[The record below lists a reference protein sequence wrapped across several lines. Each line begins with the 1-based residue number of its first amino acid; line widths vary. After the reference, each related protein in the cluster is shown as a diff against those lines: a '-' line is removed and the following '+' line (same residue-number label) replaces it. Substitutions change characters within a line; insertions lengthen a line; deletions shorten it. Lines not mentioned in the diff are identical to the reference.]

1 MMRNPFGAKKES
13 PAAPEANATARR
25 FEWRVGLSRFAL
37 VGERIWEALLWPF
50 LVIAAFLILSM
61 FDLWRGMPPLL
72 HRGLLIAFAVALI
85 VSLLPLVRFPMPS
98 RAEAL
103 RRLERNAGIKH
114 RPASSYEDRLSATS
128 RGDTAILWAAHR
140 ERLARLVQKLK
151 PSWPVPRTD
160 RKDPYAIRSALLL
173 VLIVAMLAAGSD
185 RWGRIASAFAPAT
198 QTSTALLRLDAW
210 VTPPV
215 YTGIAPI
222 VLADGSEPVGAGAET
237 FRALSVP
244 ERSDLLVRVF
254 SPGGETVSLETQPDD
269 GTEPKL
275 ITPKS
280 TGTQG
285 LKEFNVALT
294 SPGAADVKVGGN
306 TVAKWRFDLIKDA
319 APQIG
324 LSGNPTTTPRGAL
337 RLTYRAIDDHGVA
350 SAEARFELADAKQAP
365 AQLPELDGGKQSGAD
380 KDQQN
385 AAASPDIDP
394 LREAPQM
401 PLQLPK
407 VNQKQVEGKA
417 TQDLS
422 AHPWAGLKVRM
433 TLLARDQ
440 AGQTGASEPYEFI
453 LPERN
458 FTKPLARAVVEQRKK
473 LVREPSSASRV
484 AMAISALTIG
494 DERAVPD
501 MSVYLGLRDAYWRL
515 ERDKSR
521 ESIASVVN
529 QLWDIALRIEDGN
542 IPEAERDVKAAQ
554 EKLAEAL
561 KNGASPEEIQRLV
574 DELRNALGRYLQALA
589 EQAEQ
594 KGNLP
599 DQKSREG
606 DQVVSDQELDKL
618 LDNIEQLAKSG
629 SKDMAEQMLSE
640 LKDILERLQ
649 TGTFSDNA
657 KQQRASKMMKDLND
671 LVSKQQKLLD
681 ETFKAK
687 REQGGDRQNDA
698 FNVSPP
704 GQPMEFGPGIF
715 MAPFGMPQEEGE
727 DGGMSPEGNDNSQG
741 RSGGRNN
748 QQSGRQQPGQ
758 RPGQFNDLERRQ
770 GELRDALQSLV
781 DRFRIEGANPPDQFQ
796 DAGEAMGDAKESL
809 GKQNLDR
816 ATEDQNRALDQ
827 LRQGAQSLAEQ
838 MMESGEAQA
847 GKGQGNS
854 GKDPLG
860 RPDRSNR
867 PDLGLSVKVPDQID
881 IQKAREV
888 LDELRR
894 RLGDPSRPIIELD
907 YLERLI
913 RSY

>member
-1 MMRNPFGAKKES
+1 MMRNPFAARKS
-13 PAAPEANATARR
+13 SLDAPEDNALARR
-25 FEWRVGLSRFAL
+25 FEWRVGLSRLAL
-37 VGERIWEALLWPF
+37 VAERVWEALLWPF
-50 LVIAAFLILSM
+50 LVVAAFLILSL
-61 FDLWRGMPPLL
+61 FDLWSVMPPLL
-72 HRGLLIAFAVALI
+72 HRGLLIAFGVAFL
-85 VSLLPLVRFPMPS
+85 VSLLPLIRFPMPS

-103 RRLERNAGIKH
+103 RRLERNADIKH
-114 RPASSYEDRLSATS
+114 RPASSYEDRLGSTP

-140 ERLARLVQKLK
+140 ERLAKLVAKLK
-151 PSWPVPRTD
+151 PNWPIPRTD
-160 RKDPYAIRSALLL
+160 RKDPYAIRAALLL
-173 VLIVAMLAAGSD
+173 VLVVAALAAGPD
-185 RWGRIASAFAPAT
+185 RWGRIASAFTPAANT
-198 QTSTALLRLDAW
+198 TTALLRLDAW

-244 ERSDLLVRVF
+244 ERSELLVRVF
-254 SPGGETVSLETQPDD
+254 SPRGESVSLVTQPDD
-269 GTEPKL
+269 GTEPKT
-275 ITPKS
+275 ISPKS
-280 TGTQG
+280 TGSQG
-285 LKEFNVALT
+285 LMEFNMALV
-294 SPGAADVKVGGN
+294 SPGAADVKVGGH

-319 APQIG
+319 VPQIG
-324 LSGNPTTTPRGAL
+324 LMGNPTTTPRGAL
-337 RLTYRAIDDHGVA
+337 RLTYRATDDHGVA
-350 SAEARFELADAKQAP
+350 SAEARFALAGTDAA
-365 AQLPELDGGKQSGAD
+365 AAEVPELDGGRPKVAGKQKTDG
-380 KDQQN
+380 K
-385 AAASPDIDP
+385 PDADP
-394 LREAPQM
+394 LLEAPLM
-401 PLQLPK
+401 TLQLPK
-407 VNQKQVEGKA
+407 VNVKQVEGKA
-417 TQDLS
+417 SQDLT

-433 TLLARDQ
+433 TLAARDQ
-440 AGQTGASEPYEFI
+440 AGQTGLSEPYEFI

-458 FTKPLARAVVEQRKK
+458 FTKPLAKAVVEQRKK
-473 LVREPSSASRV
+473 LVRERDAVSGV
-484 AMAISALTIG
+484 AMALDALTIG
-494 DERAVPD
+494 DERAISD

-515 ERDKSR
+515 EHDQSP

-529 QLWDIALRIEDGN
+529 QLWDLALRIEDGN
-542 IPEAERDVKAAQ
+542 IPQAERDVKAAQ

-561 KNGASPEEIQRLV
+561 KQGASPEEIQRLV

-589 EQAEQ
+589 EQAQQ

-599 DQKSREG
+599 EQQSQDGE
-606 DQVVSDQELDKL
+606 QVVSDQELDKL

-657 KQQRASKMMKDLND
+657 KQQRVGKMMKDLND

-687 REQGGDRQNDA
+687 REQGGNQQNDA

-727 DGGMSPEGNDNSQG
+727 DGGMSPEGNENSQG

-748 QQSGRQQPGQ
+748 QQGGRQQQGQ
-758 RPGQFNDLERRQ
+758 RPGQFDDLGKRQ
-770 GELRDALQSLV
+770 GELRDALQSLI

-796 DAGEAMGDAKESL
+796 DAGEAMGDAKEAL
-809 GKQNLDR
+809 GQQNLDR
-816 ATEDQNRALDQ
+816 ATEEQNRALDQ

-838 MMESGEAQA
+838 MMENGEAQA
-847 GKGQGNS
+847 GQGQGNS

-867 PDLGLSVKVPDQID
+867 PDLGLSVKVPDEID
-881 IQKAREV
+881 IQRAREV

-894 RLGDPSRPIIELD
+894 RLGDPTRPIIELD

>member
-1 MMRNPFGAKKES
+1 MRNPFAARKSS
-13 PAAPEANATARR
+13 PDSPEDTALARR
-25 FEWRVGLSRFAL
+25 FEWRVGLSRLAL
-37 VGERIWEALLWPF
+37 VGERVWEALLWPF
-50 LVIAAFLILSM
+50 LVLAVFLILSL
-61 FDLWRGMPPLL
+61 FDLWSVMPPLL
-72 HRGLLIAFAVALI
+72 HRGLLIVFGIALVI
-85 VSLLPLVRFPMPS
+85 SLLPLIRFPIPT

-103 RRLERNAGIKH
+103 RRLERNAEIKH
-114 RPASSYEDRLSATS
+114 RPASSYEDKLGTTA

-140 ERLARLVQKLK
+140 ERLAKLVAKLK

-173 VLIVAMLAAGSD
+173 VLVVAALAAGPD
-185 RWGRIASAFAPAT
+185 RWSRIASAFTPAAN
-198 QTSTALLRLDAW
+198 TSTALLRLDAW

-222 VLADGSEPVGAGAET
+222 VLADGSEPVGTGAET

-244 ERSDLLVRVF
+244 ERSQLLVRVF
-254 SPGGETVSLETQPDD
+254 SPRGETVSLETQPDD

-275 ITPKS
+275 ITPRS
-280 TGTQG
+280 TGSQG
-285 LKEFNVALT
+285 LMEFNMALV

-306 TVAKWRFDLIKDA
+306 TVAKWRFDLIKDSV
-319 APQIG
+319 PQIG
-324 LSGNPTTTPRGAL
+324 LMGNPTTTPRAAL
-337 RLTYRAIDDHGVA
+337 RLSYRATDDHGVA
-350 SAEARFELADAKQAP
+350 SAEARFALADTEGAKP
-365 AQLPELDGGKQSGAD
+365 TVPELDGGKDNG
-380 KDQQN
+380 K
-385 AAASPDIDP
+385 PDSTSKAEPNP
-394 LREAPQM
+394 LREAPLM

-407 VNQKQVEGKA
+407 VNVKQVEDKA
-417 TQDLS
+417 TQDLT

-433 TLLARDQ
+433 ILAARDQ
-440 AGQTGASEPYEFI
+440 AGQTGLSEPYEFI

-473 LVREPSSASRV
+473 LVREQDSASRV
-484 AMAISALTIG
+484 AMALDALTIG
-494 DERAVPD
+494 DERATPD
-501 MSVYLGLRDAYWRL
+501 MAVYLALRDAYWRL
-515 ERDKSR
+515 DNDQSPEA
-521 ESIASVVN
+521 IASVVD
-529 QLWDIALRIEDGN
+529 QLWELALRIEDGN
-542 IPEAERDVKAAQ
+542 IPQAERDVKQAQ

-561 KNGASPEEIQRLV
+561 KQGASPEEIQRLV
-574 DELRNALGRYLQALA
+574 DELRSALGRYLQALA
-589 EQAEQ
+589 EQAQQ

-599 DQKSREG
+599 EQQSQDG

-618 LDNIEQLAKSG
+618 LDNIEKLAKAG

-687 REQGGDRQNDA
+687 REQGAQQQNGA

-727 DGGMSPEGNDNSQG
+727 DGGMSPEGNENSQG
-741 RSGGRNN
+741 RSGGRNS
-748 QQSGRQQPGQ
+748 QQQGKQQKGQQPGQ
-758 RPGQFNDLERRQ
+758 FDDLGKRQ
-770 GELRDALQSLV
+770 GELREALQSLM
-781 DRFRIEGANPPDQFQ
+781 DRFRIEGANPPDQFGE
-796 DAGEAMGDAKESL
+796 AGEAMGEAKEAL
-809 GKQNLDR
+809 GKKNLDR
-816 ATEDQNRALDQ
+816 ATEEQNNALDQ

-838 MMESGEAQA
+838 MMENGEAQA
-847 GKGQGNS
+847 DKGQGNS

-867 PDLGLSVKVPDQID
+867 PDLGLSVKVPDEID

-894 RLGDPSRPIIELD
+894 RLGDPARPVIELD

>member
-1 MMRNPFGAKKES
+1 MRNPFAAKKSTPDASED
-13 PAAPEANATARR
+13 NALARR
-25 FEWRVGLSRFAL
+25 FEWRVALSRLAL
-37 VGERIWEALLWPF
+37 VGEHVWEALLWPF
-50 LVIAAFLILSM
+50 LVVAVFLILSLL
-61 FDLWRGMPPLL
+61 DLWSIVPPLL
-72 HRGLLIAFAVALI
+72 HRGLLLAFGIAFL
-85 VSLLPLVRFPMPS
+85 VSLLPLIRFPMPT

-103 RRLERNAGIKH
+103 RRLERNAEIKH
-114 RPASSYEDRLSATS
+114 RPASSYEDRLGTTP

-140 ERLARLVQKLK
+140 ERLAKLVAKLK

-160 RKDPYAIRSALLL
+160 RKDPYAIRAALLL
-173 VLIVAMLAAGSD
+173 VLVVAALAAGPD
-185 RWGRIASAFAPAT
+185 RWGRIASAFTPAANT
-198 QTSTALLRLDAW
+198 ATALLRLDAW

-244 ERSDLLVRVF
+244 ERSELLVRVF
-254 SPGGETVSLETQPDD
+254 APRGESVSLVTQPDD
-269 GTEPKL
+269 GTEPKM
-275 ITPKS
+275 ITPRS
-280 TGTQG
+280 TGSQG
-285 LKEFNVALT
+285 LMEFNMALT

-306 TVAKWRFDLIKDA
+306 TVAKWRFDLIKDSL
-319 APQIG
+319 PQIG
-324 LSGNPTTTPRGAL
+324 LMGNPTTTPRGAL
-337 RLTYRAIDDHGVA
+337 RLSFRATDDHGVA
-350 SAEARFELADAKQAP
+350 SAEARFALAGTEASPAP
-365 AQLPELDGGKQSGAD
+365 VPELEGGKSNGKA
-380 KDQQN
+380 KAEPN
-385 AAASPDIDP
+385 P
-394 LREAPQM
+394 LLEAPLM

-407 VNQKQVEGKA
+407 VNVKQVEGKA
-417 TQDLS
+417 SQDLT

-433 TLLARDQ
+433 ILAARDQ
-440 AGQTGASEPYEFI
+440 AGQTGLSEPYEFI

-458 FTKPLARAVVEQRKK
+458 FTKPLAKAVVEQRKK
-473 LVREPSSASRV
+473 LVREPDSSSRV
-484 AMAISALTIG
+484 AMALDALTIG
-494 DERAVPD
+494 DERAIPE
-501 MSVYLGLRDAYWRL
+501 MPVYLALRDAYWRL
-515 ERDKSR
+515 DNDESP
-521 ESIASVVN
+521 ESIASVVS
-529 QLWDIALRIEDGN
+529 QLWELALRIEDGN
-542 IPEAERDVKAAQ
+542 IPQAERDVKAAQ

-561 KNGASPEEIQRLV
+561 KQGASPEEIQRLV

-589 EQAEQ
+589 EQAQQ

-599 DQKSREG
+599 EQKSQDGE
-606 DQVVSDQELDKL
+606 QVVSDQELDKL
-618 LDNIEQLAKSG
+618 LDNIEKLAKSG

-657 KQQRASKMMKDLND
+657 KQQRAGKMMKDLND

-687 REQGGDRQNDA
+687 REQGGQQQDGA

-715 MAPFGMPQEEGE
+715 MAPFGTPQEDGQ
-727 DGGMSPEGNDNSQG
+727 DGGMSPEGNENSQG
-741 RSGGRNN
+741 QSGGRNS
-748 QQSGRQQPGQ
+748 QQQGRQQKGQ
-758 RPGQFNDLERRQ
+758 SPGQFDDLGQRQ
-770 GELRDALQSLV
+770 GELKEALQSLI
-781 DRFRIEGANPPDQFQ
+781 DRFRIEGANPPEQFQ
-796 DAGEAMGDAKESL
+796 DAGEAMGEAKEAL
-809 GKQNLDR
+809 GKQKLDR
-816 ATEDQNRALDQ
+816 ATEEQNNALDQ

-838 MMESGEAQA
+838 MMENGEAQA

-867 PDLGLSVKVPDQID
+867 PDLGLSVNVPDEID

>member
-1 MMRNPFGAKKES
+1 MRNPF
-13 PAAPEANATARR
+13 AARKSSQDPPEDTALARR
-25 FEWRVGLSRFAL
+25 FEWRVGLSRLAL
-37 VGERIWEALLWPF
+37 IGERVWEALLWPF
-50 LVIAAFLILSM
+50 LVLAVFLILSL
-61 FDLWRGMPPLL
+61 FDLWSVMPPLF
-72 HRGLLIAFAVALI
+72 HRGLLIAFGAALL
-85 VSLLPLVRFPMPS
+85 VSLLPLIRFPMPT

-103 RRLERNAGIKH
+103 RRLERNAEIKH
-114 RPASSYEDRLSATS
+114 RPASSYEDKLGTTP
-128 RGDTAILWAAHR
+128 RGDTALLWAAHR
-140 ERLARLVQKLK
+140 ERLAKLVAKLK

-173 VLIVAMLAAGSD
+173 VLVVAALAAGPD
-185 RWGRIASAFAPAT
+185 RWGRIASAFTPAANIS
-198 QTSTALLRLDAW
+198 TSLLRLDAW

-244 ERSDLLVRVF
+244 ERSQLLVRVF
-254 SPGGETVSLETQPDD
+254 SPRGETVSLETQPDD

-275 ITPKS
+275 ITPTS
-280 TGTQG
+280 TGSQG
-285 LKEFNVALT
+285 LMEFNMALV

-306 TVAKWRFDLIKDA
+306 TVAKWRFDLIKDSL
-319 APQIG
+319 PQIG
-324 LSGNPTTTPRGAL
+324 LMGNPTTTPRGAL
-337 RLTYRAIDDHGVA
+337 RLSFRATDDHGVA
-350 SAEARFELADAKQAP
+350 SAEARFALAGTEATVAP
-365 AQLPELDGGKQSGAD
+365 VPELDGGKGNSKAD
-380 KDQQN
+380 GKSKAD
-385 AAASPDIDP
+385 SDP
-394 LREAPQM
+394 LRQAPLM

-407 VNQKQVEGKA
+407 VNVKQVEGKA
-417 TQDLS
+417 SQDLT

-433 TLLARDQ
+433 ILAARDQ
-440 AGQTGASEPYEFI
+440 AGQTGLSEPYEFI

-458 FTKPLARAVVEQRKK
+458 FTKPLAKALVEQRKR
-473 LVREPSSASRV
+473 LVREPDSASRV
-484 AMAISALTIG
+484 AMALDALTIG
-494 DERAVPD
+494 DERAIPE
-501 MSVYLGLRDAYWRL
+501 MPIYLALRDAYWRL
-515 ERDKSR
+515 DNDQSPEA
-521 ESIASVVN
+521 IASVVD
-529 QLWDIALRIEDGN
+529 QLWDMALRIEDGN
-542 IPEAERDVKAAQ
+542 IPQAEREVKAAQ

-561 KNGASPEEIQRLV
+561 KQGASPEEIQRLV
-574 DELRNALGRYLQALA
+574 DELRSALGRYLQALA
-589 EQAEQ
+589 EQAQQ

-599 DQKSREG
+599 EQQSQDG

-618 LDNIEQLAKSG
+618 LDNIEKLAKSG

-687 REQGGDRQNDA
+687 REQSGAQQGDA

-727 DGGMSPEGNDNSQG
+727 DGGMSPEGNENSQG
-741 RSGGRNN
+741 RSGGRNG
-748 QQSGRQQPGQ
+748 QQQGQQQKGQQPGQ
-758 RPGQFNDLERRQ
+758 FDDLGKRQ
-770 GELRDALQSLV
+770 GELKEALQSLI
-781 DRFRIEGANPPDQFQ
+781 DRFRIEGANPPDQFGE
-796 DAGEAMGDAKESL
+796 AGEAMGEAKQAL
-809 GKQNLDR
+809 GKKNLDR
-816 ATEDQNRALDQ
+816 ATEEQNHALDQ

-838 MMESGEAQA
+838 MMENGQGQA
-847 GKGQGNS
+847 NKGQGNS

-867 PDLGLSVKVPDQID
+867 PDLGLSVKVPDEID
-881 IQKAREV
+881 IQRAREV

-894 RLGDPSRPIIELD
+894 RLGDPARPIIELD

>member
-1 MMRNPFGAKKES
+1 MRNPFAARKSSQDS
-13 PAAPEANATARR
+13 PEDTALARR
-25 FEWRVGLSRFAL
+25 FEWRVGLSRLAL

-50 LVIAAFLILSM
+50 LVLAVFLILSL
-61 FDLWRGMPPLL
+61 FDLWSVMPPLL
-72 HRGLLIAFAVALI
+72 HRGLLIAFAIALL
-85 VSLLPLVRFPMPS
+85 VSLLPLIRFPMPT

-103 RRLERNAGIKH
+103 RRLERNAEIKH
-114 RPASSYEDRLSATS
+114 RPASSYEDRLGTTA

-140 ERLARLVQKLK
+140 ERLAKLVAKLK

-173 VLIVAMLAAGSD
+173 VLVVAALAAGPD
-185 RWGRIASAFAPAT
+185 RWSKIASAFTPAAN
-198 QTSTALLRLDAW
+198 TSTALLRLDAW

-244 ERSDLLVRVF
+244 ERSQLLVRVF
-254 SPGGETVSLETQPDD
+254 SPHGETVTLLTQPDD

-280 TGTQG
+280 TGSQG
-285 LKEFNVALT
+285 LMEFNTALMT
-294 SPGAADVKVGGN
+294 PGAADVKVGGK
-306 TVAKWRFDLIKDA
+306 TVAKWRFDLIKDSV
-319 APQIG
+319 PQIG
-324 LSGNPTTTPRGAL
+324 LMGNPTTTPRAAL
-337 RLTYRAIDDHGVA
+337 RLSYRATDDHGVA
-350 SAEARFELADAKQAP
+350 SAEARFALADTEGAKP
-365 AQLPELDGGKQSGAD
+365 TVPELDGGKDNG
-380 KDQQN
+380 K
-385 AAASPDIDP
+385 PDSTSKAEPNP
-394 LREAPQM
+394 LREAPLM

-407 VNQKQVEGKA
+407 VNVKQVEGKA
-417 TQDLS
+417 TQDLT

-433 TLLARDQ
+433 ILAARDQ
-440 AGQTGASEPYEFI
+440 AGQTGLSEPYEFV

-473 LVREPSSASRV
+473 LVREQDSASRV
-484 AMAISALTIG
+484 AMALDALTIG
-494 DERAVPD
+494 DERATPD
-501 MSVYLGLRDAYWRL
+501 MAVYLALRDAYWRL
-515 ERDKSR
+515 DNDQSPEA
-521 ESIASVVN
+521 IASVVD
-529 QLWDIALRIEDGN
+529 QLWELALRIEDGN
-542 IPEAERDVKAAQ
+542 IPQAERDVKSAQ

-561 KNGASPEEIQRLV
+561 KQGASPEEIQRLV
-574 DELRNALGRYLQALA
+574 DELRSALGRYLQALA
-589 EQAEQ
+589 EQAQQ

-599 DQKSREG
+599 EQQSQDG

-618 LDNIEQLAKSG
+618 LDNIEKLAKAG

-687 REQGGDRQNDA
+687 REQGAQQQNGA

-727 DGGMSPEGNDNSQG
+727 DGGMSPEGNENSQG
-741 RSGGRNN
+741 QSGGRNS
-748 QQSGRQQPGQ
+748 QQQGRQQKGQQPGQ
-758 RPGQFNDLERRQ
+758 FDDLGKRQ
-770 GELRDALQSLV
+770 GELREALQSLM
-781 DRFRIEGANPPDQFQ
+781 DRFRIEGANPPDQFGE
-796 DAGEAMGDAKESL
+796 AGEAMGEAKEAL
-809 GKQNLDR
+809 GKKNLDR
-816 ATEDQNRALDQ
+816 ATEEQNNALDQ

-838 MMESGEAQA
+838 MMENGEAQA
-847 GKGQGNS
+847 DKGQGNS

-867 PDLGLSVKVPDQID
+867 PDLGLSVKVPDEID

-894 RLGDPSRPIIELD
+894 RLGDPARPVIELD

>member
-1 MMRNPFGAKKES
+1 MMRNPFAAKKS
-13 PAAPEANATARR
+13 PPETPEDNALARR
-25 FEWRVGLSRFAL
+25 FEWRVGLSRLAL

-50 LVIAAFLILSM
+50 LVLAAFFILSL
-61 FDLWRGMPPLL
+61 FDAWRALPPLV
-72 HRGLLIAFAVALI
+72 HQGLLIAFGIALL
-85 VSLLPLVRFPMPS
+85 VSLLPLIRFPMPT

-103 RRLERNAGIKH
+103 RRLERNADIKH
-114 RPASSYEDRLSATS
+114 RPASSYEDRLGVTP

-140 ERLARLVQKLK
+140 ERLAKLVQKLK

-160 RKDPYAIRSALLL
+160 RKDPYAIRAALLL
-173 VLIVAMLAAGSD
+173 VLVVAALAAGPD
-185 RWGRIASAFAPAT
+185 RWGRIASAFSPAANS
-198 QTSTALLRLDAW
+198 STALLRLDAW

-215 YTGIAPI
+215 YTGMAPI
-222 VLADGSEPVGAGAET
+222 VLADGSDPIGAGAET

-254 SPGGETVSLETQPDD
+254 APRGENVSLETQPDD

-280 TGTQG
+280 TGSQG
-285 LKEFNVALT
+285 LMEFNMALT
-294 SPGAADVKVGGN
+294 KPGAADVKVGGN

-319 APQIG
+319 LPQIG
-324 LSGNPTTTPRGAL
+324 LMGNPTTTPRGAL
-337 RLTYRAIDDHGVA
+337 RLTYRATDDHGVA
-350 SAEARFELADAKQAP
+350 SAEARFALADTDASPAP
-365 AQLPELDGGKQSGAD
+365 GLELDGSTPKANSKPGGASEAET
-380 KDQQN
+380 N
-385 AAASPDIDP
+385 P
-394 LREAPQM
+394 LLEPPLM

-417 TQDLS
+417 SQDLS

-433 TLLARDQ
+433 TLAARDQ
-440 AGQTGASEPYEFI
+440 AGQTGLSEPYEFI

-473 LVREPSSASRV
+473 LVRERDSAPRV
-484 AMAISALTIG
+484 AMALDALTIG
-494 DERAVPD
+494 DEKAIPD
-501 MSVYLGLRDAYWRL
+501 TSVYLALRDAYWRL
-515 ERDKSR
+515 DNDQSS

-529 QLWDIALRIEDGN
+529 QLWELALRIEDGN
-542 IPEAERDVKAAQ
+542 IPQAERDVKAAQ

-561 KNGASPEEIQRLV
+561 KQGASPEEIQRLV

-589 EQAEQ
+589 EQAQQ

-599 DQKSREG
+599 EQKSQDGE
-606 DQVVSDQELDKL
+606 QVVSDQELDKL
-618 LDNIEQLAKSG
+618 LDNIEKLAKSG

-687 REQGGDRQNDA
+687 REQGGNQQNDA

-727 DGGMSPEGNDNSQG
+727 DGGMSPEGNENSQG
-741 RSGGRNN
+741 RSGGRNS
-748 QQSGRQQPGQ
+748 QQQGRQQKGQ
-758 RPGQFNDLERRQ
+758 RPGQFDDLGQRQ
-770 GELRDALQSLV
+770 GELKEALQSLI

-796 DAGEAMGDAKESL
+796 DAGEAMGDAKKAL
-809 GKQNLDR
+809 GEQNLDR

-827 LRQGAQSLAEQ
+827 LRQGAQSMAEQ
-838 MMESGEAQA
+838 MMENGEAQA

-867 PDLGLSVKVPDQID
+867 PDLGLSVKVPDEID
-881 IQKAREV
+881 IQRAREV

-894 RLGDPSRPIIELD
+894 RLGDPSRPVIELD